1 VHIKDKDFELFISA
15 EEIQKCVSKIARE
28 IERDYENKEVLFI
41 GVLNG
46 SFMFAADLLKE
57 VDVSC
62 EISFIKLAS
71 YDGSKSSGNVH
82 ELIGL
87 VSDLKDKHVIVLEDI
102 VDTGLTLS
110 KIYTMIDYDR
120 PTSLSIATLLFK
132 PDAFKGEKAPQ
143 YIGKEIPDHFV
154 VGYGLDYHQFGR
166 NTKDIYKL
174 KA

>member
-1 VHIKDKDFELFISA
+1 VYIIDKAFELFISA
-15 EEIQKCVSKIARE
+15 EEIQQCVSNIARE
-28 IERDYENKEVLFI
+28 IERDYEGKEVLFI

-57 VDVSC
+57 VDLLC

-71 YDGSKSSGNVH
+71 YDGRKSSGNVH

-87 VSDLKDKHVIVLEDI
+87 VNDLKDKHVIVIEDI

-110 KIYTMIDYDR
+110 KIRTMIDYDH
-120 PTSLSIATLLFK
+120 PASLSIATLLFK
-132 PDAFKGEKAPQ
+132 PDVFKGKHAPK
-143 YIGKEIPDHFV
+143 YIGKAIPDHFV
-154 VGYGLDYHQFGR
+154 VGYGLDYNQYGR